1 MMSIIIKLSIK
12 IVRPIKFFLRTF
24 YLIINNQRKWLYT
37 LNIFNFFFDY
47 NYAEKLISYSTY
59 FNHKFLFFALRK
71 SEKFMLKKL
80 RMENKI
86 INKIELLDSLG
97 RNYWY
102 QGNYKKSMKYFE
114 IEEKERENLIV
125 NENKNSFSK
134 IYLPRNTIHVL
145 GLIGHMDAI
154 IKYLKLNNNFTKIK
168 IIGDRSTIINE
179 YYFDLYREY
188 VEIIDSKNLTEEEKK
203 DEIMYYKNY
212 HWSIKDFQGKYNI
225 CHKVFSESI
234 EKWKKKNQ
242 ESIIKIN
249 ENEIEHFRDL
259 CKKLNIKNKDKI
271 ITLHFREID
280 YSKSHN
286 KKADKFRTSKIENYY
301 DSINFLN
308 SIGFFVVLIG
318 ENIKIDY
325 TKIKSKNFCI
335 NYPNSNYRSQKN
347 DIILINFSKYFI
359 GCNSGP
365 HWVASSLNKKFCLI
379 DIPFNIGL
387 PYYPNIIYLPL
398 KYYKNNNL
406 MSLKNIFNE
415 CVNYN
420 FSWLFESANIK
431 IVGNNSN
438 NILLTIKEFLFS
450 NGEIKDFKISTDNNL
465 KNFHEEFKKLNKE
478 NDYHINGKIAD
489 VYFETLRN

>member
-1 MMSIIIKLSIK
+1 
-12 IVRPIKFFLRTF
+12 
-24 YLIINNQRKWLYT
+24 
-37 LNIFNFFFDY
+37 
-47 NYAEKLISYSTY
+47 
-59 FNHKFLFFALRK
+59 
-71 SEKFMLKKL
+71 
-80 RMENKI
+80 
-86 INKIELLDSLG
+86 
-97 RNYWY
+97 
-102 QGNYKKSMKYFE
+102 
-114 IEEKERENLIV
+114 
-125 NENKNSFSK
+125 
-134 IYLPRNTIHVL
+134 
-145 GLIGHMDAI
+145 
-154 IKYLKLNNNFTKIK
+154 
-168 IIGDRSTIINE
+168 
-179 YYFDLYREY
+179 
-188 VEIIDSKNLTEEEKK
+188 
-203 DEIMYYKNY
+203 
-212 HWSIKDFQGKYNI
+212 
-225 CHKVFSESI
+225 
-234 EKWKKKNQ
+234 
-242 ESIIKIN
+242 
-249 ENEIEHFRDL
+249 
-259 CKKLNIKNKDKI
+259 